1 MKVAI
6 NVKILKDI
14 SEFILTSIKTKYGIQ
29 LDEEFLR
36 KNMAAVKALYVE
48 DLPNSKLQS
57 RPTEIAI
64 SREFIKIDNLGKIK
78 GIKKSYEK
86 IVEMGLVHELLH
98 NASRS
103 MGNNGINN
111 STDNYRG
118 LNEGIT
124 QMMTE
129 DFCGNVVSPFF
140 DAYRDFKKVAKI
152 IKYSV
157 GEKDILVSYFYHKDN
172 LKKSCDKLA
181 YDGFYEKLNTSL
193 TELYYL
199 HYVFRKNPLIR
210 EIYMQRVRNTY
221 KDLLINIVIPTLK
234 RMINQESRK
243 SYIKSILNSVYDDAE
258 IYRFFKETLSKYLS
272 LDITNLEKEKIEKEK
287 EVLDNKALFVNILG
301 SKTEEL
307 EKNIVIKRSGDVRI
321 YYEEKLLDFDEIE
334 IYEKIYSEL
343 FRMRS
348 SNYAKKDLRRIIEKI
363 GLDRKITLYESD
375 ILERRKQ
382 FSAIKTILKE
392 EYGVYLLNNF
402 NDIDNKT
409 IKIDYIKKE
418 KGKPFRYDELERI
431 LNRLD
436 VVYNEKTNTEEI
448 IDKKSKMKVTERE
461 IVRAAKFAKVFQD
474 SAKQVYST
482 KRFSMSEIVKIYNKL
497 MDTMQDEIK
506 QTGNIGLDKLKKYT
520 FNHEP
525 SLMLIDELFK
535 TERNYEI
542 IYSYVYGTCNETI
555 EQTIKETESQNTK
568 YMNIEKDTTEL
579 SKQARRL

>member
-14 SEFILTSIKTKYGIQ
+14 SEFILNSIKTKYGIQ

-321 YYEEKLLDFDEIE
+321 YYEGKSLDFDEIE

-343 FRMRS
+343 FRMRA

-363 GLDRKITLYESD
+363 GLDRKITLYESN

-506 QTGNIGLDKLKKYT
+506 QTGNIGLDKLKKCT

-568 YMNIEKDTTEL
+568 YMNIEKDATEL